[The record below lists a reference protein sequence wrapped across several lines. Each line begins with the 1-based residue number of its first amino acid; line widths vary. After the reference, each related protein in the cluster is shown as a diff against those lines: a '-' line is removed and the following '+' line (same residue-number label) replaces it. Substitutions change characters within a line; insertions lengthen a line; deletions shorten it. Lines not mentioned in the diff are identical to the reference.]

1 MRHIVL
7 LLPPPLLLLLQAIAD
22 SAGDWPALVGFLQR
36 RHELPANAPLAAQP
50 RQLLVGVAR
59 AALTE
64 RLSLGTLRL
73 IFDRLLQVGDFA
85 SSWWLLAS
93 CML

>member
-1 MRHIVL
+1 MSLTAGFPLHYVIMRCLYIE
-7 LLPPPLLLLLQAIAD
+7 PATQAIAD

-36 RHELPANAPLAAQP
+36 RHELPASAPLAAQP

-64 RLSLGTLRL
+64 RLSLGTVRL
-73 IFDRLLQVGDFA
+73 IFDRLLQVC
-85 SSWWLLAS
+85 LH
-93 CML
+93 